1 MYEGV
6 RMIEEIVSVELPVHE
21 RLVIKKRRLMPE
33 GLSENEI
40 NKLPRFSIVTG
51 IHGDELD
58 GQYIIFE
65 LIRRIKMHE
74 DKLKGIIDIYP
85 CVNPLGVDSGY
96 RGIPMFD
103 LDMNRVFPG
112 MSNGAFAEY
121 VAASLVNDIIGSD
134 MCLDIHSSN
143 KFVKEMLQVRLNDDN
158 EERLLPYAKTLNA
171 DFVWVYSSQ
180 PVREA
185 TLSYSLNHLGVPT
198 MVVEMGVGNRISK
211 NYCKQ
216 LFEGVLNL
224 LKEVGIW
231 EGDTKEVK
239 APIVSKEGEVTFISA
254 LESGLFVPNI
264 ENLGKI
270 SIGSH
275 IGDIIEPIEGR
286 ILQHLESPVDGII
299 FTIREH
305 PVVYK
310 GALLCRIY
318 HKD

>member
-1 MYEGV
+1 M
-6 RMIEEIVSVELPVHE
+6 MIENIVSIELPVHE
-21 RLVIKKRRLMPE
+21 KLVIKKRRLQPE
-33 GLSENEI
+33 GLSKKELS
-40 NKLPRFSIVTG
+40 KLPRFSLVTG

-65 LIRRIKMHE
+65 LIRHIKMHE

-85 CVNPLGVDSGY
+85 CVNPLGLDSGY

-121 VAASLVNDIIGSD
+121 AAANLVNDIIGSD

-158 EERLLPYAKTLNA
+158 EEKLLPFAKSLNA
-171 DFVWVYSSQ
+171 DFVWVYSSL

-211 NYCKQ
+211 SYCKQ

-224 LKEVGIW
+224 LKQVGVW
-231 EGDTKEVK
+231 DGDTKPVK
-239 APIVSKEGEVTFISA
+239 EPIVSKEGEVTFISA
-254 LESGLFVPNI
+254 LESGLFVPNM
-264 ENLGKI
+264 ENLGEI

>member
-1 MYEGV
+1 
-6 RMIEEIVSVELPVHE
+6 MIENIVSVELPVHE
-21 RLVIKKRRLMPE
+21 NLVIKKKRIMPK
-33 GLSENEI
+33 GLDS
-40 NKLPRFSIVTG
+40 KALSKCPRISIVTG

-58 GQYIIFE
+58 GQYIIYE
-65 LIRRIKMHE
+65 LIRHINMHE
-74 DKLKGIIDIYP
+74 DDLKGIIDIYP
-85 CVNPLGVDSGY
+85 CVNPLGLDSGY

-121 VAASLVNDIIGSD
+121 VAANLINDIIGSD

-143 KFVKEMLQVRLNDDN
+143 KFIKEMLQVRLNDDN
-158 EERLLPYAKTLNA
+158 EEKLLPYAKTLNA
-171 DFVWVYSSQ
+171 DFVWVYSSL

-185 TLSYSLNHLGVPT
+185 PLSYSLNHLGVPT

-211 NYCKQ
+211 SYCKQ
-216 LFEGVLNL
+216 LFEGILNL
-224 LKEVGIW
+224 LKEVGVFK
-231 EGDTKEVK
+231 GNTLPVKE
-239 APIVSKEGEVTFISA
+239 PIVSKEGEVTFISA
-254 LESGLFVPNI
+254 KDSGLFVPNI
-264 ENLGKI
+264 ENLGEIKA
-270 SIGSH
+270 GDY